1 MPEPTSRWRRWLKP
15 PRRFRL
21 TREGKWFIGTTLVLG
36 FAAVNG
42 GINLLFLVFGMLICL
57 LLANGVLSE
66 ACLRRLVVTRRLP
79 VSIHAGVPFLVG
91 IAVRNTKKR
100 VPTFSL
106 EIEDLVVGKPV
117 DRRCFYLKVPA
128 GREQETAYRRTLPR
142 RGLHGLSGL
151 HISTRFPFG
160 LLRRSIDVEAA
171 AQLLVYPALVPAN
184 QAVMHSGLADLEE
197 QVSSTIARH
206 GEFESLREFRP
217 GDDPRDIHWR
227 TSARRGRRFV
237 RQYQGN
243 LGRVVMVALDDTRPP
258 EGTPGEPAEPFEA
271 AVSLAASVA
280 VLLLR
285 QGYQVGLATSSSNI
299 APATGSQ
306 QSARILKHLAL
317 VEPLPTGVSSTS
329 WHGHQGT
336 AVLRVLQGSP
346 KPSVVAARVSQARP
360 S

>member
-1 MPEPTSRWRRWLKP
+1 VAEPKSRWRRWLKP

-42 GINLLFLVFGMLICL
+42 GINLLFLIFGMLLSL

-66 ACLRRLVVTRRLP
+66 ACLRHLVVTRRLP
-79 VSIHAGVPFLVG
+79 ASIHAGVPFLVG
-91 IAVRNTKKR
+91 IAVRNAKKKI
-100 VPTFSL
+100 PTFSL
-106 EIEDLVVGKPV
+106 EVEDLVVGKPV

-142 RGLHGLSGL
+142 RGMHQLSGL
-151 HISTRFPFG
+151 RLSTRFPFG
-160 LLRRSIDVEAA
+160 LLRRSMDLEAQ

-184 QAVMHSGLADLEE
+184 QAVLHAGLTELEE
-197 QVSSTIARH
+197 QTSTTVARH

-243 LGRVVMVALDDTRPP
+243 LGRSVMVVLDDSRPS
-258 EGTPGEPAEPFEA
+258 EAADGGENTPFEA
-271 AVSLAASVA
+271 AVSMAASVA

-285 QGYQVGLATSSSNI
+285 QSYQVGLATSSTVI
-299 APATGSQ
+299 APAEGPQ
-306 QSARILKHLAL
+306 QSGRILKHLAL
-317 VEPLPTGVSSTS
+317 IEPRPAGEPAPTVLGF
-329 WHGHQGT
+329 QGM

-346 KPSVVAARVSQARP
+346 SPSVVAGRAPQRRP